1 MCRKGMLILAVVAI
15 LISVIGVYGYIKA
28 EDKIP
33 DNALARVNDSYILE
47 DVHARYVER
56 QVKRLQ
62 QTYNLDFTGE
72 EHKEQLLNLK
82 RQILEQ
88 LIRNEIL
95 LQTAFE
101 YGIEITD
108 EEVQAEIDKI
118 KASYPD
124 DETFKKVLEQ
134 VKYTL
139 EDLRNDIIIQKSYEK
154 LAERLGQDL
163 TVTEEEMMEYY
174 EKNIRRFT
182 EEEQVRASHILV
194 ETKEEALEI
203 LDKINNG
210 EDFADLARKYSNCPS
225 SDRGGDL
232 GFFGRGRMVYEF
244 EKAAFSTE
252 VGEITGPV
260 ETEFGWH
267 IIKVTDK
274 KEAIVHP
281 YEEVKEEIYETLLI
295 KKKNNAAVALLRQKW
310 EEADIEYYVDYAKP
324 QEITDSNNN

>member
-1 MCRKGMLILAVVAI
+1 M
-15 LISVIGVYGYIKA
+15 
-28 EDKIP
+28 
-33 DNALARVNDSYILE
+33 
-47 DVHARYVER
+47 
-56 QVKRLQ
+56 
-62 QTYNLDFTGE
+62 
-72 EHKEQLLNLK
+72 
-82 RQILEQ
+82 
-88 LIRNEIL
+88 
-95 LQTAFE
+95 
-101 YGIEITD
+101 
-108 EEVQAEIDKI
+108 
-118 KASYPD
+118 
-124 DETFKKVLEQ
+124 
-134 VKYTL
+134 
-139 EDLRNDIIIQKSYEK
+139 QKSYEK

>member
-1 MCRKGMLILAVVAI
+1 MLILAVVAI